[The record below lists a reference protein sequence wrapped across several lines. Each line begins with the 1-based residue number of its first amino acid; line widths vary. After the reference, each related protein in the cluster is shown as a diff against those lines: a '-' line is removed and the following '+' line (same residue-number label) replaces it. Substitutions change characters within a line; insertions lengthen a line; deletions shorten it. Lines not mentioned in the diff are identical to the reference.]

1 MSYLL
6 KFKSKKNEILLT
18 FIFTCSLVLLGVIM
32 FLYNRYILYVKNL
45 EVAHINLTNHL
56 NYTYKDKFYGDMDI
70 DYDVKTNTY
79 GASVE
84 FYLPNEEYEFTLSS
98 RGHVIG
104 DGYLHNNKDNLLS
117 HRFARQLKESLVSDF
132 KEKFPEIFKVYVE
145 MQVLKDKYD
154 YRTFYNKDINEPHVV
169 HIYLNSKK
177 IMSEKEFKEKVDE
190 IGKFLIDKGYKNL
203 NNVHV
208 NYVVRKEA
216 PPLYY
221 SPIDFNKYLQKTK

>member
-18 FIFTCSLVLLGVIM
+18 FIFTCSLVLLGIIM

-45 EVAHINLTNHL
+45 EAAHINLTNHL
-56 NYTYKDKFYGDMDI
+56 NYTYKDKFYGNTDI

-98 RGHVIG
+98 RGYVIG

-117 HRFARQLKESLVSDF
+117 HRFARQLKDSLVSDF
-132 KEKFPEIFKVYVE
+132 SEKFPEIFKVYVE

-154 YRTFYNKDINEPHVV
+154 YRTFYNKDINEPHIV

-177 IMSEKEFKEKVDE
+177 IMSEKEFKEKVYE
-190 IGKFLIDKGYKNL
+190 IGQFLIDKGYKNL

-221 SPIDFNKYLQKTK
+221 SQIDFDKYLQKTK

>member
-70 DYDVKTNTY
+70 DYDVKTNIY
-79 GASVE
+79 GARVE

-154 YRTFYNKDINEPHVV
+154 YRTFYDKDINEPHVI

>member
-18 FIFTCSLVLLGVIM
+18 FIFTCSLVLLGIIM
-32 FLYNRYILYVKNL
+32 FLYNRYVLYVKNL

>member
-18 FIFTCSLVLLGVIM
+18 FIFTCSLVLLGIIM

-79 GASVE
+79 GARVE

-132 KEKFPEIFKVYVE
+132 KEKFPEIFKIYVE

>member
-18 FIFTCSLVLLGVIM
+18 FIFTCSLVLLGIIM
-32 FLYNRYILYVKNL
+32 FLYNRYVLYVKNL

-132 KEKFPEIFKVYVE
+132 KEKFLEIFKVYVE